1 MDAAIGKRVTGGRT
15 RVGGASRFK
24 RLKIGLLLVAL
35 AEFVVCG
42 AGVAFADSV
51 TRDDEDTRPATVLP
65 PANQVLYEND
75 YFSVQTSGKVTV
87 TEKDVKAGEM
97 SLTVIGGGTC
107 RQVVVVLVHMVFHAE
122 EAFSL
127 DDIKSTEGKFSL
139 QGMVPEGMEVT
150 HREVV
155 NVNDVEAVKFTI
167 TSKSDPDV
175 LIYAYSWPHRN
186 QIFQLTVG
194 GTREMHAPLSRV
206 GDQTLTYLDAC
217 PDHYNFLNTLQMK

>member
-1 MDAAIGKRVTGGRT
+1 MDTAIGKSGTGGQT
-15 RVGGASRFK
+15 RVGGAS
-24 RLKIGLLLVAL
+24 KIGLLFMALAGFGVCGTGVAL
-35 AEFVVCG
+35 A
-42 AGVAFADSV
+42 DSMP
-51 TRDDEDTRPATVLP
+51 REDKDTRPATVLP
-65 PANQVLYEND
+65 PTKQVLYEND

-87 TEKDVKAGEM
+87 TEKDVKAGEV
-97 SLTVIGGGTC
+97 SLTVIGGGMC

-127 DDIKSTEGKFSL
+127 DDIESAEGKFSL
-139 QGMVPEGMEVT
+139 QGMVPAGMEVA
-150 HREVV
+150 HRELV
-155 NVNDVEAVKFTI
+155 NVNGVEAVKFTI

-175 LIYAYSWPHRN
+175 LIYAYSWPHKN